1 MQQPLGK
8 LDGGDYEN
16 LRHKRSL
23 GQQSLPRDFP
33 NANMSP
39 EYKDSCTKL
48 GFFFFLACFC
58 FVFAN
63 CKNVSRNRRMAEELM
78 TYPYDGTM

>member
-48 GFFFFLACFC
+48 GFFFFWLA
-58 FVFAN
+58 FVLFLQIVKMFPEIEEWL
-63 CKNVSRNRRMAEELM
+63 KNL
-78 TYPYDGTM
+78 